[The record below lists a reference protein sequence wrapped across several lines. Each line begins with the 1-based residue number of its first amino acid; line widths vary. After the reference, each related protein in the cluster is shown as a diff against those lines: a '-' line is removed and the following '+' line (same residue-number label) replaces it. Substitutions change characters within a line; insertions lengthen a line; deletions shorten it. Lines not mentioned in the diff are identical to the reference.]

1 MQSEL
6 DYKNIKM
13 KKYIALFCLILVFVC
28 FASSLV
34 LVSCEKPSDCIEST
48 GAIITKEVE
57 VSPFNRIEVLQG
69 IELIITQGPEY
80 KVQIQTGENLMDNI
94 EVIQN
99 GTVLSLKDNTTC
111 NWVREF
117 GQTKIYVTAPNLE
130 EIYSKTERNI
140 SSNGVLTYPVLRLFA
155 LDDEGDGREGA
166 GTGDFFLAINNY
178 QLVIQ
183 NNNVSRYFI
192 SGQTNEAIIDFYAG
206 DGRIEAPNLNVQ
218 TVKVFHRGSND
229 MILKPIQSIIGRMV
243 STGNIILKN
252 NPPIVNVEQ
261 LYQGQLIYN

>member
-1 MQSEL
+1 
-6 DYKNIKM
+6 M
-13 KKYIALFCLILVFVC
+13 KKHITLFCLMLVFIC

-34 LVSCEKPSDCIEST
+34 LVSCEKPSDCVEST

-57 VSPFNRIEVLQG
+57 VSSFNRIEVLQG
-69 IELIITQGPEY
+69 IEMIITQGPEY

-166 GTGDFFLAINNY
+166 GTGDFFIAINNY
-178 QLVIQ
+178 QLVVQ

-206 DGRIEAPNLNVQ
+206 DGRIEAPNLTVQ

-229 MILKPIQSIIGRMV
+229 MIVRPMQSIIGRMV

-261 LYQGQLIYN
+261 LYQGHVIYN

>member
-1 MQSEL
+1 M
-6 DYKNIKM
+6 
-13 KKYIALFCLILVFVC
+13 LVFIC

-34 LVSCEKPSDCIEST
+34 LVSCEKPSDCVEST

-57 VSPFNRIEVLQG
+57 VSSFNRIEVLQG
-69 IELIITQGPEY
+69 IEMIITQGPEY
-80 KVQIQTGENLMDNI
+80 KVQIKTGENLMDNI

-99 GTVLSLKDNTTC
+99 GNVLSLKDNTTC

-166 GTGDFFLAINNY
+166 GTGDFFIAINNY
-178 QLVIQ
+178 QLVVQ

-206 DGRIEAPNLNVQ
+206 DGRIEAPNLTVQ

-229 MILKPIQSIIGRMV
+229 MILKPMQSIIGRMV

-261 LYQGQLIYN
+261 LYQGHVIYN